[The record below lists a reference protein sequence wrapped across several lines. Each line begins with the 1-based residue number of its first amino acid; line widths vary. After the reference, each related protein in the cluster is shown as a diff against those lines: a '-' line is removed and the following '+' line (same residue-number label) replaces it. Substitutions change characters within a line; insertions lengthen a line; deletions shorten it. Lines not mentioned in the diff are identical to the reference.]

1 MFEAAEVRAKVLR
14 EQDIV
19 NYMLEDE
26 AFYEE
31 EKEELKQEMDPALH
45 NEEEF
50 DGGMSPSD
58 REAVMLDD
66 GENDEQ
72 GHGN

>member
-1 MFEAAEVRAKVLR
+1 MFEAAEARAKVLR

-31 EKEELKQEMDPALH
+31 EKEELKQEMDPA
-45 NEEEF
+45 
-50 DGGMSPSD
+50 
-58 REAVMLDD
+58 
-66 GENDEQ
+66 
-72 GHGN
+72 